1 MIGLLITGLIA
12 LFLIGAAFA
21 PLESLG
27 WWAGWFGEKKAPPF
41 DPNVVVDPAAAN
53 IPPAQHYM
61 VYLSGIGAITDD
73 DIPQEEIK
81 WLGVLNQRIVGTEL
95 ITDVFPYSVTNS
107 GLTNK
112 RMFSW
117 LWRKIDDMRL
127 KDPMAVSALLVNL
140 RNVLQVAVSAD
151 PRYGPIYNYGVA
163 QEIVRALRS
172 HGYPLNSGIPV
183 TMLGWS
189 GGGQISLG
197 TSTFL
202 KGMLEAPIR
211 LISIGGV
218 MADDPGL
225 NYIERLDHYYGGKD
239 PVQGLGG
246 KAYFGRWP
254 IAVASAWNKALAAG
268 KITMTELGPIAH
280 MGKGNYFDFE
290 VKNDEGLSFA
300 ELTLRAVTGSLIK
313 FGVLAPE
320 AAALGEARTDAPVAA
335 LTETLVPSTP
345 HASSS
350 SSSSSSP
357 LPNSLPM
364 NSEVKSE

>member
-1 MIGLLITGLIA
+1 MIGLLITGLIV
-12 LFLIGAAFA
+12 LFLVSAAFA

-27 WWAGWFGEKKAPPF
+27 WWAGWFGEKKTPPTAP
-41 DPNVVVDPAAAN
+41 DATAGDAAS
-53 IPPAQHYM
+53 PPADHYM

-81 WLGVLNQRIVGTEL
+81 WLGVLDQRIPGTEL

-112 RMFSW
+112 RAFAW
-117 LWRKIDDMRL
+117 LWRRINDMRL
-127 KDPMAVSALLVNL
+127 KNPMAVSALLVNL

-202 KGMLEAPIR
+202 KGMLNAPIR

-225 NYIERLDHYYGGKD
+225 NYIEQLDHYYGGKD

-246 KAYFGRWP
+246 KLYFGRWP
-254 IAVASAWNKALAAG
+254 IAVASVWNKALVAG

-290 VKNDEGLSFA
+290 ANSDDGPSFA
-300 ELTLRAVTGSLIK
+300 ELTLRAVTGSMLK
-313 FGVLAPE
+313 FGVLPVAV
-320 AAALGEARTDAPVAA
+320 AALGDTEAAPATPVAA
-335 LTETLVPSTP
+335 STATSAFTISDTP
-345 HASSS
+345 T
-350 SSSSSSP
+350 SP
-357 LPNSLPM
+357 TQNILPA
-364 NSEVKSE
+364 NSEAKSE